1 VIYTGPFRARGDFTD
16 LMGRA
21 SSAEAA
27 HSSDGEKLY
36 LSREPGPATMS
47 AGLFVF
53 EEQHVAFYVHVR
65 ISV

>member
-21 SSAEAA
+21 SLVPPKLPKAA
-27 HSSDGEKLY
+27 KADGTLY

-47 AGLFVF
+47 AGLFCF
-53 EEQHVAFYVHVR
+53 
-65 ISV
+65 

>member
-21 SSAEAA
+21 SLVPPKLPKAA
-27 HSSDGEKLY
+27 KADGTLY

-53 EEQHVAFYVHVR
+53 EEQHVAFYVHV
-65 ISV
+65 